1 MSPDNSLAS
10 PQSSDLL
17 GSHSSTFKGQS
28 IESGSQTLARA
39 ESAEILALLRAN
51 QAETQKL
58 TTLIQSLAWQ
68 LQGQEPEEPTEALI
82 SDQPSLLGD
91 SDQEIDQA
99 ETQGEY
105 DHGQA
110 LFLPPSPGDLPPL
123 VIPIAMAPALAT
135 SPEDLEVFEFTLPQV
150 SKQPPLAVLQGQ
162 TGQAY
167 RFMETLTDWVGLE
180 MIPIP
185 GGQVQVTRAADSGTA
200 DHADGS
206 GDLPSTVA
214 VEDFFM
220 GRHPVTQ
227 AQWRAVARLPQ
238 VNRPLH
244 PDPSHFKGDNRPV
257 ERISWHDAVEFCDR
271 LSLYTGRAYRLPTEA
286 EWEYACRAGTTTL
299 FNCGPSLNPQLANYR
314 WSQTELDFLSPLSPG
329 HTTPVDQFEYANG
342 FGLSDMHGNVLEW
355 CQDAWSG
362 VDEARDGVDDI
373 AGSQP
378 AQRVLRGGCW
388 LFPPEQC
395 TAASRQAELSLR
407 AYDYIGLRV
416 CCSSLAKSP
425 VVRQTAPITP
435 ILVTEID
442 PRRTLPVP
450 VLVMKPKAKQRQ
462 LVSLTGLCLVMG
474 LLGGSS
480 TASIARGGQSPAT
493 WQPLALS
500 AEVLGQSTTMLFHS
514 AQLDQPTLALPE
526 SPTGLEEIVPK
537 PSVTF
542 HYSTAI
548 PDSPSP
554 RVFSGVA
561 ARPYPS
567 SALID
572 SQPQKLPLFSHPI
585 AATGPGQHDGQSPA
599 ITMAPIASPDS
610 CPRGFSSAICDL
622 IRGQQGLAS
631 NPPQSEFLRLVLV
644 KGGCLYS
651 GGPQGVQADP

>member
-1 MSPDNSLAS
+1 MDNPLGPPQFSDILGLRSSSLE
-10 PQSSDLL
+10 
-17 GSHSSTFKGQS
+17 GQS
-28 IESGSQTLARA
+28 VESRSQALARA
-39 ESAEILALLRAN
+39 ERAEILALLRAN
-51 QAETQKL
+51 QAEILQLTALTQR
-58 TTLIQSLAWQ
+58 LACQ
-68 LQGQEPEEPTEALI
+68 LQGEDLV
-82 SDQPSLLGD
+82 SDQLPLVGHGD
-91 SDQEIDQA
+91 WEMDQA

-105 DHGQA
+105 DQPF
-110 LFLPPSPGDLPPL
+110 FLPPSPGELPPL
-123 VIPIAMAPALAT
+123 VTPISVGAALARP
-135 SPEDLEVFEFTLPQV
+135 PEDLEAFEFNLPQV
-150 SKQPPLAVLQGQ
+150 ACEPPLAVVQDQ
-162 TGQAY
+162 PRQAY
-167 RFMETLTDWVGLE
+167 RFMETLTDRVNLE
-180 MIPIP
+180 MIAIP
-185 GGQVQVTRAADSGTA
+185 GGQVQVTRPEDSDRSVRGHDSGA
-200 DHADGS
+200 
-206 GDLPSTVA
+206 LPSTAA

-220 GRHPVTQ
+220 GRYPVTQ
-227 AQWRAVARLPQ
+227 AQWRAVARLPG

-244 PDPSHFKGDNRPV
+244 PDPSHFKGDDRPV

-271 LSLYTGRAYRLPTEA
+271 LSAHTGRAYRLPTET
-286 EWEYACRAGTTTL
+286 EWEYACRAGTTTP
-299 FNCGPSLNPQLANYR
+299 FNYGPSLSPQLANYR
-314 WSQTELDFLSPLSPG
+314 WPQTELAPLSPLSPG

-355 CQDAWSG
+355 CQDAWPG
-362 VDEARDGVDDI
+362 AAEVRDGVDDLLQ
-373 AGSQP
+373 SQP
-378 AQRVLRGGCW
+378 VQRVLRGGCW

-395 TAASRQAELSLR
+395 TADSRQAELSLR

>member
-1 MSPDNSLAS
+1 V
-10 PQSSDLL
+10 
-17 GSHSSTFKGQS
+17 
-28 IESGSQTLARA
+28 ARA

-51 QAETQKL
+51 QAEIQKL
-58 TTLIQSLAWQ
+58 TTLTQSLAWQ
-68 LQGQEPEEPTEALI
+68 LQGEEAEQSTEALI

-91 SDQEIDQA
+91 SDREIDQA

-110 LFLPPSPGDLPPL
+110 LFLPPSPGDLSPL
-123 VIPIAMAPALAT
+123 IIPIAMAPALAT

-150 SKQPPLAVLQGQ
+150 SNQPPLAVVQGQ
-162 TGQAY
+162 PGQAY

-180 MIPIP
+180 MIAIP
-185 GGQVQVTRAADSGTA
+185 GGQLDLARSEEASALDDS
-200 DHADGS
+200 HGS
-206 GDLPSTVA
+206 GDLPSTA
-214 VEDFFM
+214 TVEGFFM
-220 GRHPVTQ
+220 GRYPITQ

-314 WSQTELDFLSPLSPG
+314 WLQTELDPRSPLIPG

-425 VVRQTAPITP
+425 VVRQTTP
-435 ILVTEID
+435 MIPVLVTEIG
-442 PRRTLPVP
+442 PRRTPPVP

-493 WQPLALS
+493 WQPLAPS
-500 AEVLGQSTTMLFHS
+500 AEVLGQSAAMLFHS

-542 HYSTAI
+542 HYGTVTPYPPTDRTLTRSL
-548 PDSPSP
+548 P
-554 RVFSGVA
+554 RVV
-561 ARPYPS
+561 ARPTLS
-567 SALID
+567 SSRPDLQANHPAL
-572 SQPQKLPLFSHPI
+572 STGQI
-585 AATGPGQHDGQSPA
+585 AQTGPGHYGLTTRRHLA
-599 ITMAPIASPDS
+599 ITPQAYPENCTGIVTVFKAS
-610 CPRGFSSAICDL
+610 F
-622 IRGQQGLAS
+622 GLWRACTS
-631 NPPQSEFLRLVLV
+631 PGRRP
-644 KGGCLYS
+644 
-651 GGPQGVQADP
+651 GPG